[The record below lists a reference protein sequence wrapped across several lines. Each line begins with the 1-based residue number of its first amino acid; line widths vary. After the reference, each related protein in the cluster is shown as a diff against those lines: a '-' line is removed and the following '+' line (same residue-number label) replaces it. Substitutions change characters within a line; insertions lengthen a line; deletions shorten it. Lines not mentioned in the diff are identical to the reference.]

1 MSSASSPPPPSHQ
14 QQEEQQEQEEEE
26 LMPWEITANPLADRR
41 AVAKRAVAEP
51 EKEKGNHHRRSPEKL
66 KLRRKYQD
74 VMDQQ
79 KYLAKKQAWL
89 EKWEE
94 RTTAINGDAV
104 ELALDAAETAS
115 QAAKLS
121 SRQTKLIQ
129 PLMLIANEAKDC
141 ARSLLAR
148 PFLPS
153 LTFVFPGRAQC
164 PILCTAWTSSYETAH

>member
-1 MSSASSPPPPSHQ
+1 
-14 QQEEQQEQEEEE
+14 
-26 LMPWEITANPLADRR
+26 MPWEITANQLADRR

-51 EKEKGNHHRRSPEKL
+51 EKEKGNHHRRSSEKL
-66 KLRRKYQD
+66 KLRREYQD
-74 VMDQQ
+74 VIDKQ
-79 KYLAKKQAWL
+79 KYLAKRQAWL
-89 EKWEE
+89 EKREK
-94 RTTAINGDAV
+94 RTTAINGEAV

-115 QAAKLS
+115 LAAKLS